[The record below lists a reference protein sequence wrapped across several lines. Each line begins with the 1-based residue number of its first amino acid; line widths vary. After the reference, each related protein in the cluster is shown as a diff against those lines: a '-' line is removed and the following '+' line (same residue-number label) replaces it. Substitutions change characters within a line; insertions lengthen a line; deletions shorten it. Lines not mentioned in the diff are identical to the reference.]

1 MIFYRLRR
9 YWKTS
14 QENKG
19 IAASLSC
26 RRLCKE
32 EQDGWLYT
40 WIRGVNK
47 PQKAITCTNKE
58 AADIHMLSASHKQI
72 ADSREEANVHA
83 CYLWLQILPIIKDI
97 SFYYK
102 SIWHYSDACAR
113 IHVRG
118 KLKRT

>member
-26 RRLCKE
+26 QCLRKE

-47 PQKAITCTNKE
+47 PQKAITCTNKV

-83 CYLWLQILPIIKDI
+83 WR
-97 SFYYK
+97 
-102 SIWHYSDACAR
+102 YSQ
-113 IHVRG
+113 
-118 KLKRT
+118 L